1 MDPAPPP
8 GDTGRSLWR
17 LADPRSLRWK
27 IAAGVAAAACA
38 MALGIGLLVHRT
50 TETRSMNIGRAD
62 ALRELDA
69 AKAEFSGA
77 RPSSSPQPGY
87 RTGDEVPGHLLD
99 LLAAG
104 PAPVTWYDT
113 SKPAHGPS
121 MWAATEVDGTPIAV
135 SVNMISDLYS
145 RQALDRHMRYAAL
158 ATLAA
163 VVPLTLLAAELVV
176 RRLRQV
182 AGTARRIRHGDLDAR
197 TTGRGH
203 DEISEIS
210 SAVNHMADALQ
221 GRLHAEQRFTA
232 DVAHE
237 LRTPLA
243 GLVTSATLLPESEA
257 TDLVRDRVKVLH
269 ALVDDLLEISRL
281 DAGAE
286 RAELQPVPLDELV
299 EESVRRTGLAPR
311 IDVTGHPVVETD
323 PRRLDRIVTNLVVN
337 AHVHGGPPVEI
348 TVEDATVAVRDH
360 GPGFPAELLAE
371 GPQRFRTG
379 ATERGHG
386 HGLGLTIA
394 AGHAQ
399 VIGARLTLANDDTG
413 AVVTLDLRPGQP

>member
-1 MDPAPPP
+1 
-8 GDTGRSLWR
+8 
-17 LADPRSLRWK
+17 
-27 IAAGVAAAACA
+27 
-38 MALGIGLLVHRT
+38 
-50 TETRSMNIGRAD
+50 
-62 ALRELDA
+62 
-69 AKAEFSGA
+69 
-77 RPSSSPQPGY
+77 
-87 RTGDEVPGHLLD
+87 
-99 LLAAG
+99 
-104 PAPVTWYDT
+104 
-113 SKPAHGPS
+113 

-221 GRLHAEQRFTA
+221 GRLHTEQRFTA

-299 EESVRRTGLAPR
+299 EESVRRTGLAP
-311 IDVTGHPVVETD
+311 GSP
-323 PRRLDRIVTNLVVN
+323 
-337 AHVHGGPPVEI
+337 PPV
-348 TVEDATVAVRDH
+348 TRSSRPTPAASTASSPTWSSTHMSTAARRSRSRSRTPPSPSVTTAPASLRSCSPKARSDSAPAPPNAAT
-360 GPGFPAELLAE
+360 
-371 GPQRFRTG
+371 
-379 ATERGHG
+379 
-386 HGLGLTIA
+386 
-394 AGHAQ
+394 
-399 VIGARLTLANDDTG
+399 DT
-413 AVVTLDLRPGQP
+413 AWA